1 MKTFLRIF
9 QGKDRKN
16 GKTGTKAGKV
26 LKRTFEKV
34 KDMRRKTRK
43 YLQCFKQKPP
53 AFSPKTLNVF
63 EEKTGGFYRQS
74 SKKTKNH
81 IKTKQ
86 TEMLPRR

>member
-9 QGKDRKN
+9 QGKDPKDGET
-16 GKTGTKAGKV
+16 GKTAGKA
-26 LKRTFEKV
+26 LERTFEKT

-63 EEKTGGFYRQS
+63 EENAEGFYKSLSTDKKQS
-74 SKKTKNH
+74 MYPTNN
-81 IKTKQ
+81 I
-86 TEMLPRR
+86 